1 MSENVTQ
8 LFPPAEASSSEQ
20 PAPVLPVEQHIVGA
34 ALAAQSLRVQAEQ
47 MVWLLQYAPRDAA
60 TFDRKI
66 GEMIDAWGAIS
77 DHYANYRH
85 VLDCKGQA

>member
-1 MSENVTQ
+1 MSENIHP
-8 LFPPAEASSSEQ
+8 LFPRAEASSSDQ

-34 ALAAQSLRVQAEQ
+34 ALATQHLRALTEQ
-47 MVWLLQYAPRDAA
+47 MLMLLQFAPRDAP

-85 VLDCKGQA
+85 VLECKGQA